1 MREGW
6 SMLKPERAPC
16 SVGLHILQVWS
27 PKLCISASI
36 VLTRGVLQLE
46 KGRQVPDLLIN
57 RPDSSASFLI
67 FNDRFKVP
75 LVVLTRR
82 SLVCLFSFTPLMQKS
97 SRLKEER
104 LHQTELCVSCAL
116 ATIPRLTSLTFE
128 LGILM
133 AFECVGHIWHEDLAC
148 FGSTHVDAHCDAWPG
163 HTCRDALTSVARH
176 SCNAST
182 CLVVLWRSCFV
193 SGLLEQLMSRE
204 FWKWMRLLWL
214 HVRLL
219 CVIRLA
225 VQCFSY
231 HLGDWVLLYL
241 FRNSGWCPKRLCGP
255 HRVFRWFLK
264 YLKILPWSSA
274 YVHYINGQN
283 RSLALGA
290 AVPTHCRD
298 PPVDCGCADLRSIRF
313 YQCPCQESW
322 KRSHVISCHLRTL
335 RQVQRFRLWF
345 ASRSGEPP
353 VLSDCGRKPK
363 SWPVVVTTCDHNSRS
378 FIVVQIC
385 PNANGTRRHLTENG

>member
-1 MREGW
+1 
-6 SMLKPERAPC
+6 MLKPERAPC

-133 AFECVGHIWHEDLAC
+133 AFECVGHI
-148 FGSTHVDAHCDAWPG
+148 
-163 HTCRDALTSVARH
+163 
-176 SCNAST
+176 
-182 CLVVLWRSCFV
+182 
-193 SGLLEQLMSRE
+193 
-204 FWKWMRLLWL
+204 
-214 HVRLL
+214 
-219 CVIRLA
+219 
-225 VQCFSY
+225 
-231 HLGDWVLLYL
+231 
-241 FRNSGWCPKRLCGP
+241 
-255 HRVFRWFLK
+255 
-264 YLKILPWSSA
+264 
-274 YVHYINGQN
+274 
-283 RSLALGA
+283 
-290 AVPTHCRD
+290 
-298 PPVDCGCADLRSIRF
+298 
-313 YQCPCQESW
+313 
-322 KRSHVISCHLRTL
+322 
-335 RQVQRFRLWF
+335 
-345 ASRSGEPP
+345 
-353 VLSDCGRKPK
+353 
-363 SWPVVVTTCDHNSRS
+363 
-378 FIVVQIC
+378 
-385 PNANGTRRHLTENG
+385 

>member
-1 MREGW
+1 MCTGYNPKADFSDFWTWDSDGFWMCRTHLTWRFG
-6 SMLKPERAPC
+6 MLWFHTCWCSLWCLARAYLQGRTD
-16 SVGLHILQVWS
+16 VGCEAQLQRVNM
-27 PKLCISASI
+27 SA
-36 VLTRGVLQLE
+36 G
-46 KGRQVPDLLIN
+46 
-57 RPDSSASFLI
+57 A
-67 FNDRFKVP
+67 
-75 LVVLTRR
+75 
-82 SLVCLFSFTPLMQKS
+82 
-97 SRLKEER
+97 
-104 LHQTELCVSCAL
+104 
-116 ATIPRLTSLTFE
+116 
-128 LGILM
+128 
-133 AFECVGHIWHEDLAC
+133 
-148 FGSTHVDAHCDAWPG
+148 THV
-163 HTCRDALTSVARH
+163 
-176 SCNAST
+176 
-182 CLVVLWRSCFV
+182 LWI
-193 SGLLEQLMSRE
+193 
-204 FWKWMRLLWL
+204 LWL

-219 CVIRLA
+219 CVIRLV

-255 HRVFRWFLK
+255 HRVFRRFLK

-283 RSLALGA
+283 RSLGLGA

-363 SWPVVVTTCDHNSRS
+363 PWPVVVTTCDHNSRS

-385 PNANGTRRHLTENG
+385 PNSNGTRRHLTENG